1 MIQDMPMDGVS
12 GGTDDPAGG
21 SLTDAIE
28 LRLPSRPEYLT
39 LVRAA
44 VGVIA
49 GGMSFNYDEI
59 IQLRVAVSEAV
70 QMTMRTAARE
80 RPDSGPAELVVRFA
94 VGPDQLAILILVPEG
109 LTGPIAVEQEVE
121 GLAVLESLVDEVE
134 AGDRTGDQ
142 HLIRMIKYKR
152 AAEG

>member
-1 MIQDMPMDGVS
+1 MVSLPGLLASWGGMNQDMSMN
-12 GGTDDPAGG
+12 GGTGPRAGG
-21 SLTDAIE
+21 TLTDAIE

-70 QMTMRTAARE
+70 QMTMRRAQCRN
-80 RPDSGPAELVVRFA
+80 
-94 VGPDQLAILILVPEG
+94 
-109 LTGPIAVEQEVE
+109 
-121 GLAVLESLVDEVE
+121 GLAASDWGIGRSRRYTL
-134 AGDRTGDQ
+134 
-142 HLIRMIKYKR
+142 
-152 AAEG
+152 